1 MTQREFEARFNGICY
16 TNKLDSRVV
25 YDYLMNLLEHP
36 IFQESYKEFVQKKQH
51 KVNKE
56 F

>member
-16 TNKLDSRVV
+16 TNKLDSRLV

-36 IFQESYKEFVQKKQH
+36 IFQESYNRFVQEREH
-51 KVNKE
+51 KMNEE

>member
-16 TNKLDSRVV
+16 ANKMDSRVV
-25 YDYLMNLLEHP
+25 YDYLMNLMEHP
-36 IFQESYKEFVQKKQH
+36 IFTESYNRFVQDRGH

-56 F
+56 

>member
-1 MTQREFEARFNGICY
+1 MTEREFEARFNGICY
-16 TNKLDSRVV
+16 TNKLDSRLV

-36 IFQESYKEFVQKKQH
+36 IFQESYSRFVQERGH
-51 KVNKE
+51 KMNEE